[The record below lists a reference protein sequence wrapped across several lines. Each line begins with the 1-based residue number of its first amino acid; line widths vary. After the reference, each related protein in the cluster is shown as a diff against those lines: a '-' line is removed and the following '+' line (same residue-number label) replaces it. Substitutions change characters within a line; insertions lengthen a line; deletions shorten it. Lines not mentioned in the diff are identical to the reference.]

1 MNWRGIFVEYEKIVN
16 AYNKK
21 TRIYAKISF
30 GRNIILHTLQ
40 EKPPTLSLSV
50 RNYNTTQR

>member
-21 TRIYAKISF
+21 TRIYAKICL
-30 GRNIILHTLQ
+30 GR
-40 EKPPTLSLSV
+40 
-50 RNYNTTQR
+50 